1 MSSIDNDSYCKNC
14 NSKLAGKYCNVCGQR
29 SSVHKITFRDTFQ
42 DLIETVFSVN
52 TPLWIT
58 LQMLIINPGKLFRE
72 YLEGKRRTYY
82 KPVAFFILTTIVYIV
97 LRSLIG
103 YDPMGNTVIEQNDK
117 LDVNLFMAAGKF
129 MVANINNILFL
140 FVFSSGL
147 SLKLFFYK
155 KYSLAEYLA
164 ISFYL
169 VGIYNLLGAI
179 FMFYLQFVN
188 PELKFLPALLML
200 FYMVYALTSF
210 YADRKFLVTVKTIL
224 FYFLAYFFYVA
235 FGYGLSFLI
244 VWLKNI

>member
-1 MSSIDNDSYCKNC
+1 MSSIDHVSYCKNC
-14 NSKLAGKYCNVCGQR
+14 NSKLEGKYCNVCGQR
-29 SSVHKITFRDTFQ
+29 SSVHKITFRETFQ
-42 DLIETVFSVN
+42 DLIETLFSVN

-72 YLEGKRRTYY
+72 YLEGKRKTYY

-97 LRSLIG
+97 LRSVIG

-117 LDVNLFMAAGKF
+117 LDVNLFMAAGNF

-147 SLKLFFYK
+147 SLKLFFIK
-155 KYSLAEYLA
+155 EYSLAEYFA
-164 ISFYL
+164 ISFYI

-179 FMFYLQFVN
+179 FMFYLNYVN
-188 PELKFLPALLML
+188 PELKFLPAFLML
-200 FYMVYALTSF
+200 FYVFYALTSF
-210 YADRKFLVTVKTIL
+210 YKDRKVLVVLKSIL
-224 FYFLAYFFYVA
+224 FYFTAYFFYVA

>member
-1 MSSIDNDSYCKNC
+1 
-14 NSKLAGKYCNVCGQR
+14 
-29 SSVHKITFRDTFQ
+29 
-42 DLIETVFSVN
+42 
-52 TPLWIT
+52 
-58 LQMLIINPGKLFRE
+58 MLIINPGKLFRE
-72 YLEGKRRTYY
+72 YLEGKRRIYY

-97 LRSLIG
+97 LRSVIG
-103 YDPMGNTVIEQNDK
+103 YDPMGNTAIEQNDK

-155 KYSLAEYLA
+155 RYSLAEYFA

-200 FYMVYALTSF
+200 FYMTYALTSF
-210 YADRKFLVTVKTIL
+210 YVDRKFMVAVKTIL
-224 FYFLAYFFYVA
+224 FYFIAYFFYVA
-235 FGYGLSFLI
+235 FGYGLSLLI